1 MLHLQQLGNVGHRH
15 EQRRVRDEYAA
26 DPHGELQ
33 GGSDYLKTALDG
45 GGRGECEEV

>member
-1 MLHLQQLGNVGHRH
+1 MLHLQQLGDVGHRH

-33 GGSDYLKTALDG
+33 GDSDFLNTAVDG
-45 GGRGECEEV
+45 GGRGESEEM